1 MRVRWRLMLISHS
14 KRFIY
19 LKTRK
24 TGGTSVEIYFERY
37 CLDPGTPYEE
47 RHHRAAAVSEWGVIG
62 SRGHTDETWFNHMH
76 ASRVRELLGERI
88 WGEYFK
94 FCVVRNPF
102 DKVVSQFWYELS
114 PSLRERMRHADF
126 AMVREAFAEWTKLL
140 RFPADQWIY
149 TIDGVAVVDRF
160 ISYEKLSEQMAEV
173 CGHLDISWHPQHL
186 GAYKREHRARSE
198 PYFSY
203 HTSKTIDRVRAK
215 YAWEL
220 EFFGYSCN

>member
-1 MRVRWRLMLISHS
+1 MLISHS

-37 CLDPGTPYEE
+37 CLNPAAPYEE
-47 RHHRAAAVSEWGVIG
+47 RHHRDPEISEWGVVG
-62 SRGHTDETWFNHMH
+62 SRGYVDQTWFNHMH
-76 ASRVRELLGERI
+76 ASRVRELVGERR

-114 PSLRERMRHADF
+114 PSLREKMQHVDF
-126 AMVREAFAEWTKLL
+126 ATVREDFAEWTKLL
-140 RFPADQWIY
+140 RFPTDQWIY
-149 TIDGVAVVDRF
+149 TIDGVVVVDRF
-160 ISYEKLSEQMAEV
+160 IHYEKLLEQMAEV
-173 CGHLDISWHPQHL
+173 CGHLDIAWQPEQL
-186 GAYKREHRARSE
+186 GAYKSEHRARSE

-203 HTSKTIDRVRAK
+203 HTPETMARVRMK